1 MLQNQGP
8 FGVQISGWSPTF
20 SCPPDTSEF
29 IWVCLCRGNPIIGGL
44 SLVSMVSSQYSRG
57 FPHSCQPSFSSNT
70 GSTLSLKTEPRL
82 SPKNTWAVLF
92 AGCPLF
98 FGMRKAQKEHPPCWG
113 SPHKAAALI
122 AWFLR
127 GPSFE
132 WRAEVSTWSLGR
144 CWYFAKQEPRAI
156 GSGPRCSKAQ
166 SWAARESQGSDQAFR
181 PLVRASCVFVLMYLS
196 RNNRN
201 HCTSQL
207 IFLQDKEAEVNSPC
221 WIDT

>member
-1 MLQNQGP
+1 MVACLWYQWYPHNTQG
-8 FGVQISGWSPTF
+8 
-20 SCPPDTSEF
+20 
-29 IWVCLCRGNPIIGGL
+29 
-44 SLVSMVSSQYSRG
+44 G
-57 FPHSCQPSFSSNT
+57 FPILVNHPSLQTPAVLNS
-70 GSTLSLKTEPRL
+70 GALSLKTEPRL

-122 AWFLR
+122 AWFFR

-181 PLVRASCVFVLMYLS
+181 PLVLASCVFVLMYLS
-196 RNNRN
+196 RNNRKFPCRTRKQRQTR
-201 HCTSQL
+201 HVGLTLDPPHFGMC
-207 IFLQDKEAEVNSPC
+207 LQ
-221 WIDT
+221 